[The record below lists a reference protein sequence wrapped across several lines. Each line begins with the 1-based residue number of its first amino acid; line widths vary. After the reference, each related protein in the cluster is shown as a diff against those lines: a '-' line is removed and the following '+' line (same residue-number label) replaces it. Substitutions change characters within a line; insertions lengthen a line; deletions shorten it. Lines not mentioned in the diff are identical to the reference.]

1 MKYFRKS
8 HIDLS
13 ICILELIEC
22 SVLQINEMFYQFVWL
37 QWSRDGGEGVWIVAE
52 SELTYFEFMIGDGR
66 IEEEEEV
73 RGKVAYGALIK
84 QRSVWE
90 NFKNEILLFDIHTDP
105 GHVSSRRFWSI
116 HWMFVSFWIP
126 LWAIKNR
133 ESELGILKNG

>member
-1 MKYFRKS
+1 MKYLRES
-8 HIDLS
+8 HFDLS
-13 ICILELIEC
+13 ICILELIEY
-22 SVLQINEMFYQFVWL
+22 SNLLINVRFYQFVWL
-37 QWSRDGGEGVWIVAE
+37 QWSRDGGEGVWIFVE
-52 SELTYFEFMIGDGR
+52 SELTYFEFMMSAGR
-66 IEEEEEV
+66 IEEEV